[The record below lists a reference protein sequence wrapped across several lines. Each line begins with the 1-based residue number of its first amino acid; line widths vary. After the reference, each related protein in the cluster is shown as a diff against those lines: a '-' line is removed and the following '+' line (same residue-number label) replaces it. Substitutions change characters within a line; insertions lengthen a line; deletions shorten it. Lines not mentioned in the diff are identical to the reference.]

1 MYRSLSTLAIRPHRQ
16 RGMALI
22 VSLIFLLLLTMI
34 GISSMQNASLQEKMA
49 GSVKLRN
56 ESFQVAEASLR
67 AGENAVA
74 ASNYVLAVCSGNAA
88 CAPPNAAVV
97 TTAGANGNVVWV
109 AVTGTTGLYAV
120 QNIGSTAAP
129 INPPSGCQSASTTL
143 YRITAIGFSGPS
155 RSVVESIYGK
165 C

>member
-1 MYRSLSTLAIRPHRQ
+1 
-16 RGMALI
+16 MALI

-34 GISSMQNASLQEKMA
+34 GISSMQNASLQERMA

-56 ESFQVAEASLR
+56 ESFQVAEAALR
-67 AGENAVA
+67 AVA
-74 ASNYVLAVCSGNAA
+74 ASNYVLAVCSGNTA